1 MIDIHTH
8 VLPGIDDG
16 ARNLEE
22 SAQLVETLRNQGIS
36 LIVLTP
42 HFYPHRESLDS
53 FVERREN
60 AFKMIKGFDDEIGFV
75 LASETFLT
83 ENLMWYD
90 NIESLCLGN
99 TKYLLLELPF
109 TKVWTNRTYKMIEGL
124 MGKFGIQPIIAHIER
139 YDAMHN
145 KGDRESILH
154 TLSDIGCMF
163 QIDIDSVINLR
174 TRHGMLRLINNG
186 WIDFVGSDCHDM
198 KSRLPQFNKFN
209 EIIKK
214 KLGQEYLDNFEKN
227 AAKILKI

>member
-16 ARNLEE
+16 ARNPEE
-22 SAQLVETLRNQGIS
+22 SAQLVESLRNQGIS

-53 FVERREN
+53 FAERRGN
-60 AFKMIKGFDDEIGFV
+60 AFEMIKGLDNEMGFV

-83 ENLMWYD
+83 ENLMWYND
-90 NIESLCLGN
+90 IESLCIGN

-124 MGKFGIQPIIAHIER
+124 MGKYGIQPIIAHIER
-139 YDAMHN
+139 YDAMQN
-145 KGDRESILH
+145 KGDREAILR
-154 TLSDIGCMF
+154 TLTDMGCMF

-174 TRHGMLRLINNG
+174 TRHGMLKLIKNG

-198 KSRLPQFNKFN
+198 TLRSPQFDKFN
-209 EIIKK
+209 NIIRK
-214 KLGQEYLDNFEKN
+214 KLGQEYLDSFEKN
-227 AAKILKI
+227 AANILKI